1 MRAAR
6 TRDQRSPPFRDFWQ
20 RHRDG
25 DVMSEATR
33 ARPGVMA
40 RTETYLDWNATTP
53 LRPEAAAAM
62 SAVLARCGNPSSVH
76 RWGRWARQAVEQA
89 RSSVA
94 ALLDAPPEGVVFV
107 SGGTEANHLAL
118 LGSGRDRILISAV
131 EHDSVRRAAPKAE
144 QIPVDRDGIIVLD
157 ALDDLLADD
166 PRPALVSVMLA
177 NNETGVV
184 QPVRVIAAL
193 AHARGALFHCD
204 AVQAAGKI
212 ALDFDAIGAD
222 LVTLS
227 AHKLGGPPGVGA
239 LITLSGL
246 ELAPLLRGGGQEG
259 GRRAGTENLPGIAGF
274 AAAAEA
280 AAAEITVYD
289 RVRELRDAMEA
300 TLTAI
305 APDAVLLGAEA
316 PRLPNT
322 AAIAMPGTAAE
333 TQVIALD
340 LDGVMVSAGAACSSG
355 KVGPSHVLKAMGVA
369 PDVAGSTIR
378 VSLGWDSTEAD
389 VSHFLEAWTALYRRR
404 RGFAEEAR
412 AA

>member
-1 MRAAR
+1 
-6 TRDQRSPPFRDFWQ
+6 
-20 RHRDG
+20 
-25 DVMSEATR
+25 
-33 ARPGVMA
+33 MA
-40 RTETYLDWNATTP
+40 RTETYLDWNATSP

-62 SAVLARCGNPSSVH
+62 AAALSRYGNPSSVH
-76 RWGRWARQAVEQA
+76 RWGRAARQTVEEA
-89 RSSVA
+89 RSTVA

-118 LGSGRDRILISAV
+118 LGTGRERVLISAI
-131 EHDSVRRAAPKAE
+131 EHDSVRRAAPDAE

-166 PRPALVSVMLA
+166 PRPALVSIMLA

-184 QPVRVIAAL
+184 QPVRAIAAL
-193 AHARGALFHCD
+193 AHARSALFHCD

-212 ALDFDAIGAD
+212 ALDFDTIGAD
-222 LVTLS
+222 LITLS

-239 LITLSGL
+239 LITRNGL

-280 AAAEITVYD
+280 AAAEIAVYD
-289 RVRELRDAMEA
+289 RVRELRDALEA
-300 TLTAI
+300 GVA
-305 APDAVLLGAEA
+305 AVAAEAVVLGAA
-316 PRLPNT
+316 VPRLPNT
-322 AAIAMPGTAAE
+322 TAIAMPGVAAE

-355 KVGPSHVLKAMGVA
+355 KVGPSHVLEAMGVGPELA
-369 PDVAGSTIR
+369 SSTIR
-378 VSLGWDSTEAD
+378 ISLGWSSTEAD
-389 VSHFLEAWTALYRRR
+389 IDHFLRAWTTLYRRC
-404 RGFAEEAR
+404 RGLMPEAC